1 MALADVG
8 GFHDGIKLILSIFLA
23 PIAATFF
30 ENDLLKGN
38 LYEETSTYISNNQ
51 RRKLAKSLNGPTGFD
66 ILNVRSNM

>member
-30 ENDLLKGN
+30 ENDLLKSK
-38 LYEETSTYISNNQ
+38 LYEETLTQ
-51 RRKLAKSLNGPTGFD
+51 
-66 ILNVRSNM
+66 V